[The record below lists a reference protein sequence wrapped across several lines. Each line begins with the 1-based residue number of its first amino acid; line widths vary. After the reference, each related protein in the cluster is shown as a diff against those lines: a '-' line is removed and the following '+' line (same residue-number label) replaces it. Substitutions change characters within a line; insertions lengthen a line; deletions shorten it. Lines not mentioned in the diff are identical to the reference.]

1 MDTVIIGNQRYD
13 MPSSDIDLVASATEL
28 LSTVKLVSP
37 HIETEE
43 QFETMYAILDEIE
56 ALVEQ

>member
-13 MPSSDIDLVASATEL
+13 MPSSDVDLVASAKEL

-37 HIETEE
+37 NIETEE

-56 ALVEQ
+56 ALVEK